1 LIYPIPNTALSDR
14 LETAVARWRK
24 ILSPMY
30 VLTGDSADVVMAD
43 TDWRAKCDYVVLKPA
58 DRDEVRMALAIAA
71 EMRVPVH
78 PVSTGRNWGYGS
90 GRPPE
95 SSTRVILHLGRLD
108 RIVDFDSQKGLVT
121 LEPGVTQGVLA
132 RFLECNGARFMTPTT
147 GAGPGCSVI
156 GNALERGYG
165 LTPYADHFAAV
176 MGIEAVLPDGQIYRS
191 PLATWGDDAAP
202 LGHYKWGC
210 GPYLD
215 GLFSQ
220 GAFGVVTRMTIALAR
235 RPARVESFYF
245 WIDHDDGLEAAVN
258 RIQDLLASAGGP
270 IGGINLVSAERL
282 NLMVKQ
288 GSKLPRAAWIGTG
301 ALYGDRCQVL
311 ATRKSI
317 TSRLGPV
324 SKKILFLNRDR
335 LRLAERLEHFA
346 SSFGLAPSLR
356 QLVRSTADVL
366 GVLEGKPSEFALP
379 LAYAAHMEVPEH
391 DLDPARDGCGLLWYA
406 PVVPME
412 GSAARRYY
420 TLATRICSRYGFKPA
435 VTFSSISPIAFDSTL
450 PLIFEATQ
458 EGSSRAHTCM
468 KELIQQGKEEG
479 FFPYRYG
486 AASMAEAVS
495 SPDVFWRLAT
505 DLKRT
510 VDPNGII
517 SPGRYHRS

>member
-235 RPARVESFYF
+235 RPARVESLFL
-245 WIDHDDGLEAAVN
+245 D
-258 RIQDLLASAGGP
+258 R
-270 IGGINLVSAERL
+270 
-282 NLMVKQ
+282 
-288 GSKLPRAAWIGTG
+288 PRRRSRG
-301 ALYGDRCQVL
+301 RCQ
-311 ATRKSI
+311 SDP
-317 TSRLGPV
+317 G
-324 SKKILFLNRDR
+324 
-335 LRLAERLEHFA
+335 FA
-346 SSFGLAPSLR
+346 
-356 QLVRSTADVL
+356 
-366 GVLEGKPSEFALP
+366 
-379 LAYAAHMEVPEH
+379 
-391 DLDPARDGCGLLWYA
+391 C
-406 PVVPME
+406 
-412 GSAARRYY
+412 
-420 TLATRICSRYGFKPA
+420 
-435 VTFSSISPIAFDSTL
+435 
-450 PLIFEATQ
+450 
-458 EGSSRAHTCM
+458 
-468 KELIQQGKEEG
+468 
-479 FFPYRYG
+479 
-486 AASMAEAVS
+486 
-495 SPDVFWRLAT
+495 
-505 DLKRT
+505 
-510 VDPNGII
+510 
-517 SPGRYHRS
+517 